1 MGIITGLEGERGSIE
16 HEFNNYNHW
25 VGSDHRGPTYKLQ
38 QRFEGRDNT
47 GSYRE
52 GLGIPESRSLEDTYD
67 SSPGLLSRMV
77 TALVGE
83 EDGAEYVDL
92 GAEEIDSDEYDP
104 REHNVPEV
112 QNWIDERLEDGDF
125 QAIDT
130 MLSLERM
137 EDPRVTV
144 LRHLKKQAP
153 EQYDPE
159 VAQEHAEFYGSK
171 DEIESVEHI

>member
-1 MGIITGLEGERGSIE
+1 MGIITGLDGERGSIE
-16 HEFNNYNHW
+16 HKFNDYNHW

-38 QRFEGRDNT
+38 QRFAGRDNT
-47 GSYRE
+47 GSHRE
-52 GLGIPESRSLEDTYD
+52 GLGIPESRSLDETYD
-67 SSPGLLSRMV
+67 SDPGLFGRIV

-83 EDGAEYVDL
+83 EDEPEYIDL
-92 GAEEIDSDEYDP
+92 GNETDSDEYDP
-104 REHNVPEV
+104 REHNAPEV

-130 MLSLERM
+130 MLSLERI
-137 EDPRVTV
+137 EEPRVTV
-144 LRHLKKQAP
+144 LRHLKEQAP

-159 VAQEHAEFYGSK
+159 VAQEEIEFYDSK